1 VSQVPV
7 ARQAAAPAVKPAP
20 KPPAVGVCDEGTHY
34 VNVSGKCVLRPVV
47 AAVAP
52 AGANARC
59 KDGTYSSSR
68 HRSGTCS
75 GHKGVQ
81 EWLKNLPS

>member
-1 VSQVPV
+1 MNS
-7 ARQAAAPAVKPAP
+7 
-20 KPPAVGVCDEGTHY
+20 
-34 VNVSGKCVLRPVV
+34 SGNCVLRPVV

-52 AGANARC
+52 AGASARC
-59 KDGTYSSSR
+59 KDGTYSSSQR
-68 HRSGTCS
+68 RSGTCS